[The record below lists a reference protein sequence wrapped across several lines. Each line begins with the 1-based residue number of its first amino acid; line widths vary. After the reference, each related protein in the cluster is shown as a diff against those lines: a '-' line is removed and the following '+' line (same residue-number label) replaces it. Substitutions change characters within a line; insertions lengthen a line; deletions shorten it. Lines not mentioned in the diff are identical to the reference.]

1 MSPPTQA
8 NGHGPLA
15 DGHEDKID
23 WDYFISDSGRKWTPS
38 ASQYNLPPLLP
49 LPWAPTLS
57 YRRRKSADPSSL
69 HLFPTFD
76 SRPPWRTKIHFSC
89 SPSLGFRRDSPS
101 TVRGLFH
108 REEIPG
114 MISFLA
120 GKPNPTTFPFSS
132 ISVMLKPIVPTAE
145 PETLV
150 VEGENLNESLQYG
163 PTAGLKKLVNWLE
176 DLQVMKHS
184 RKKDGSWGV
193 SIGSGSQDLIN
204 KAFHSLVNEGDTV
217 LVETPLYSGT
227 IGLLQPMSCD
237 LVEIPTDA
245 QGINTP
251 VLEDMLANWATLHP
265 NKRFPKIIYTIPTGS
280 NPTGCSSPLERR
292 VHLLKLARQY
302 NLLILE
308 DDAYHYLVFD
318 VTNQPPSY
326 FDLEAQNGGQTGR
339 VLRFDSLSK
348 IISSG
353 MRLGFVS
360 GAKELLRI
368 IDLNTANTNLQPAS
382 TTQSIVLVLL
392 ERWGHQGFIEHTR
405 RVSAFYKEKRDMFEK
420 AARKHLGGLADWVT
434 PDAGMFVSG
443 WAPFHKG
450 EASVPLADRL
460 VNAVPP
466 QLYLNLHLTSNESSG
481 DSNELISKKA
491 LEKGVLAVP
500 GVGFSPS
507 GSISSSVRV
516 SFSLATEE
524 DADKGFARLAEA
536 VREARAAAR
545 VVDE

>member
-1 MSPPTQA
+1 MSPPTHTQV
-8 NGHGPLA
+8 NGHGPVA
-15 DGHEDKID
+15 NGHKDKIQ
-23 WDYFISDSGRKWTPS
+23 WDYFISDNGRKWTPS
-38 ASQYNLPPLLP
+38 A
-49 LPWAPTLS
+49 
-57 YRRRKSADPSSL
+57 
-69 HLFPTFD
+69 
-76 SRPPWRTKIHFSC
+76 I
-89 SPSLGFRRDSPS
+89 
-101 TVRGLFH
+101 RGLLH

-132 ISVMLKPIVPTAE
+132 ISVTLKPIVPTAG

-163 PTAGLKKLVNWLE
+163 PTAGLKKLVTWLE

-251 VLEDMLANWATLHP
+251 VLEDMLANWVTLHP

-434 PDAGMFVSG
+434 PDAGMF
-443 WAPFHKG
+443 
-450 EASVPLADRL
+450 
-460 VNAVPP
+460 
-466 QLYLNLHLTSNESSG
+466 LYLNLHLTSNESSG
-481 DSNELISKKA
+481 DSDELISKKA

-536 VREARAAAR
+536 VREARAAAG

>member
-1 MSPPTQA
+1 MSPPTHTQV
-8 NGHGPLA
+8 NGHGPVA
-15 DGHEDKID
+15 NGHEDKIQ
-23 WDYFISDSGRKWTPS
+23 WDYFISDNGRKWTPS
-38 ASQYNLPPLLP
+38 A
-49 LPWAPTLS
+49 
-57 YRRRKSADPSSL
+57 
-69 HLFPTFD
+69 
-76 SRPPWRTKIHFSC
+76 I
-89 SPSLGFRRDSPS
+89 
-101 TVRGLFH
+101 RGLFH

-132 ISVMLKPIVPTAE
+132 ISVTLKPIVPTAG

-163 PTAGLKKLVNWLE
+163 PTAGLKKLVTWLE

-204 KAFHSLVNEGDTV
+204 KRLTGPIIRQAFHSLVNEGDTV

-251 VLEDMLANWATLHP
+251 VLEDMLANWVTLHP

-443 WAPFHKG
+443 WAIFHKG
-450 EASVPLADRL
+450 EASVPLAHRL

-481 DSNELISKKA
+481 DSDELISKKA

-536 VREARAAAR
+536 VREARAAAG